1 MATKPGES
9 VWDPPAIVKENV
21 AKEVDGVLQC
31 VLTLY
36 QPRSSL

>member
-1 MATKPGES
+1 MATKPDES

-31 VLTLY
+31 VLSLSPP
-36 QPRSSL
+36 QSSL